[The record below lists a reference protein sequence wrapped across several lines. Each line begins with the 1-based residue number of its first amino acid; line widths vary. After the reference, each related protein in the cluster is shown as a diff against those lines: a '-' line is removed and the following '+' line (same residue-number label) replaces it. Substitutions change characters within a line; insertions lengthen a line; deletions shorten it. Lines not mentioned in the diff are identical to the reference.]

1 MPIRKDKQITVVETI
16 RTFTTIRNT
25 NYFSDEDCSGE
36 DFPYDDM
43 DKLKN
48 AERFGEEVEVVRE
61 YTNGYYDIEFVADGH
76 KMYAISWLL
85 LDGYTADG
93 IEE

>member
-25 NYFSDEDCSGE
+25 NYFSGE

-43 DKLKN
+43 EKLKN
-48 AERFGEEVEVVRE
+48 AERYGEEVEVVRE
-61 YTNGYYDIEFVADGH
+61 STDGFYDIVFDDG
-76 KMYAISWLL
+76 YEIDAITWL

-93 IEE
+93 IEQ

>member
-25 NYFSDEDCSGE
+25 NYFSGDDFSGE
-36 DFPYDDM
+36 DRDDM

-48 AERFGEEVEVVRE
+48 AERFDEEVEVVRE
-61 YTNGYYDIEFVADGH
+61 STDGYYDIEFVADGH
-76 KMYAISWLL
+76 KIYAISWLF

-93 IEE
+93 IEQE

>member
-25 NYFSDEDCSGE
+25 NYFSSEDFSSE
-36 DFPYDDM
+36 DFPRDDM
-43 DKLKN
+43 DKMKN

-61 YTNGYYDIEFVADGH
+61 STDGYYDIEFVADGY
-76 KMYAISWLL
+76 KIYAISWLL

-93 IEE
+93 IE